1 MDSITKSHNQFTKC
15 AQSCSTLRSS
25 MDCSH
30 RAPLSVGFPRQ
41 EYQSGLTFPT
51 PGDLPDPGIKP
62 SSLVSPALAGG
73 FFTTRATWEAHS
85 LQMPKEANISRSQ
98 APLTPKALRFHVRSP
113 GVCSLWNQSMET
125 NTKKLRVTSEV
136 PPPLP
141 NIYLL

>member
-1 MDSITKSHNQFTKC
+1 MWWRKEHAKAVYVCAKWCPTLCNPMDYSPPASSVHGILQ
-15 AQSCSTLRSS
+15 ARTLEWVAIPS
-25 MDCSH
+25 
-30 RAPLSVGFPRQ
+30 
-41 EYQSGLTFPT
+41 
-51 PGDLPDPGIKP
+51 PGDLLDPGIKP
-62 SSLVSPALAGG
+62 SALVSPALAGG

-141 NIYLL
+141 NIYLS